1 MTLTGKDI
9 LDLKEQKSKAYETLL
24 KAYSECL
31 IGVPNDEL
39 ENIMLKQ
46 EHIVNDNFAESQVY
60 IVGYSSNQ
68 NIKLINI
75 LYVEKAFRTDGL
87 ASYVIENFQFNT
99 KDAIVQ
105 IKVHKNLIQKLDH
118 FYDRLG
124 FLFLNSFDKPDGF
137 SNQYKNY
144 FWSKNP
150 LEINYKNG
158 AITATI

>member
-1 MTLTGKDI
+1 MTLTSKDI
-9 LDLKEQKSKAYETLL
+9 LELKQSGSKAYETLV

-31 IGVPNDEL
+31 IGVSKEYL
-39 ENIMLKQ
+39 EDLILKQ

-60 IVGYSSNQ
+60 IVGYCVIENTR
-68 NIKLINI
+68 LINI

-99 KDAIVQ
+99 QDSIVQ
-105 IKVHKNLIQKLDH
+105 IKVHKSLIQKLDH

-124 FLFLNSFDKPDGF
+124 FLFLNVFDAPDSF

-144 FWSKNP
+144 FWSKKP
-150 LEINYKNG
+150 VELNYKSG
-158 AITATI
+158 TITATI